1 MNRDETGTYVGSSA
15 RIFDHL
21 TDPPTLE
28 VMACREALAL
38 AKDLNLQRICIAS
51 YAQVVING
59 LLEAL
64 GRFGCN
70 TFGLRRPAFRR
81 GVNNAGRCF
90 PVAEI
95 SYHYVLVLQ
104 Y

>member
-59 LLEAL
+59 LLEVKSVVSLQHGRYTSL
-64 GRFGCN
+64 G
-70 TFGLRRPAFRR
+70 
-81 GVNNAGRCF
+81 
-90 PVAEI
+90 
-95 SYHYVLVLQ
+95 
-104 Y
+104 